1 MTNGNAQQTL
11 NKQNEPWL
19 IAAQQTLNKQNE
31 PWLIAVLVANAVVF
45 YLVIKSDS
53 LLITGFGA
61 LFKEWEAALATA
73 GLGAIIV
80 RLLTGQLDEIARSR
94 LVFWRWSHP
103 LPGCRAFTQ
112 YGLNDDRYT
121 MDAVRQ
127 INGQALPTE
136 PQQQNA
142 RWYAFYAQVWNQA
155 IVQEAHRNYLFYRDY
170 ATMSILLIIAFGG
183 SSFWFI
189 PSRATAAVYMLVLV
203 AQYLLARQ
211 AARNYGI
218 RLVRD
223 VLAKTVMRMRM
234 L

>member
-1 MTNGNAQQTL
+1 
-11 NKQNEPWL
+11 
-19 IAAQQTLNKQNE
+19 
-31 PWLIAVLVANAVVF
+31 
-45 YLVIKSDS
+45 
-53 LLITGFGA
+53 
-61 LFKEWEAALATA
+61 
-73 GLGAIIV
+73 
-80 RLLTGQLDEIARSR
+80 
-94 LVFWRWSHP
+94 
-103 LPGCRAFTQ
+103 
-112 YGLNDDRYT
+112 